1 MRLSLLAL
9 AFAALSMPSW
19 AQIGNP
25 AGMDPATPEGPAGAP
40 SPHYANTQDKLFAQL
55 LVSGGLAEVE
65 LGKLADGKAQ
75 SESVKEFARRMVQD
89 HSKANDELAALA
101 KLASIPLPGQ
111 LNPDDRAMKE
121 ELARPQGSAF
131 DLTYVSSQIVSHQKA
146 AILLQYEIGQG
157 QNVEIQKFAGKTLPV
172 VLAHLEMAREILTQL
187 RSAAAR

>member
-1 MRLSLLAL
+1 MRLISVAIAILL
-9 AFAALSMPSW
+9 STPSW

-55 LVSGGLAEVE
+55 LSSGGLAEVE

-75 SESVKEFARRMVQD
+75 SESVKQFARRMVQD

-101 KLASIPLPGQ
+101 KQASIPLPGQ
-111 LNPDDRAMKE
+111 LNPDDRTMKE
-121 ELARPQGSAF
+121 ELDRPQSSAF

-146 AILLQYEIGQG
+146 AVLLQYEIGQG
-157 QNVEIQKFAGKTLPV
+157 QNVELQKFAAKTLPV
-172 VLAHLEMAREILTQL
+172 VLVHLEMARGILTQL
-187 RSAAAR
+187 RSSTAP